1 MIRIVVKIGS
11 SLVAS
16 LDSEI
21 GLNLERINSLALD
34 IAGAIKSGYQVV
46 VVSSG
51 AVAAG
56 RKKLG
61 LTRKDLNI
69 MYKQAAA
76 AIGQTGLINAYEQSF
91 QEHGHRVAQILLTGN
106 VIADRLRYVNARN
119 TILTLLSLGV
129 IPIINENDSVA
140 VDEIKFGDNDN
151 LAAIVSGLI
160 DAHMLVILSD
170 VDGLYSKNPN
180 EDINA
185 RLITNIPKVDNK
197 IKAIAGDS
205 SNAVGTG
212 GMFSKVLAAQRAT
225 GYGIPVVIMS
235 GRKQGLLCRLLYG
248 ESIGSFFEPVK
259 KRLSSRKRW
268 IAHGINEKGIVV
280 IDEGAAKAVTEQGKS
295 LLPTGILAVRGQF
308 KIGDS
313 ICCISLQGETVARGI
328 TNYSSEDLAKIKGEK
343 SNRIESILGY
353 KYSDEVIHRD
363 NLVLDDLTLKSDFS

>member
-91 QEHGHRVAQILLTGN
+91 QKHGHRVAQILLTGD
-106 VIADRLRYVNARN
+106 VIADRLRYINAKN

-180 EDINA
+180 EDISA
-185 RLITNIPKVDNK
+185 RLIANIPKVDNK
-197 IKAIAGDS
+197 IKA
-205 SNAVGTG
+205 
-212 GMFSKVLAAQRAT
+212 
-225 GYGIPVVIMS
+225 
-235 GRKQGLLCRLLYG
+235 
-248 ESIGSFFEPVK
+248 
-259 KRLSSRKRW
+259 
-268 IAHGINEKGIVV
+268 
-280 IDEGAAKAVTEQGKS
+280 
-295 LLPTGILAVRGQF
+295 
-308 KIGDS
+308 
-313 ICCISLQGETVARGI
+313 
-328 TNYSSEDLAKIKGEK
+328 
-343 SNRIESILGY
+343 
-353 KYSDEVIHRD
+353 
-363 NLVLDDLTLKSDFS
+363 